1 MIVKRDNRMKELA
14 LEIIKSDYI
23 DIVPTKGLSFDD
35 YSITYDGNY
44 AHIVDHEDY
53 PIIRR
58 KLKMIVKFINETPE
72 FIHKDFETELWPM
85 TNRRNKKGI

>member
-1 MIVKRDNRMKELA
+1 MVKNRHRKMKELA
-14 LEIIKSDYI
+14 LEIINSDYV

-44 AHIVDHEDY
+44 SHITDHDDY

-58 KLKMIVKFINETPE
+58 KLKMIVKLINATPE
-72 FIHKDFETELWPM
+72 LIHKDFETELWPM
-85 TNRRNKKGI
+85 VFRNQKR